1 MELPAYHPFRS
12 AKAKEQYLALYDL
25 RAKQWPI
32 PSETRMV
39 ETSYGQ
45 TFVRLSGPAD
55 AQPLVLLPGFQAN
68 SLLWIPNIAALSAC
82 YKTCAVD
89 NIYDIGRSIYIRPL
103 KTPGDYVNWLDELF
117 TALAL
122 REPIHLM
129 GISYGGWLTCQYALR
144 YPQRLGKIVLL
155 APAAVL
161 PLRLEFM
168 MRGLLGLVH
177 PRFFRDFFQWVLESG
192 LYHEEAHSQRLMEE
206 SIDDMLLAL
215 RCFRLKAEGPPKVLA
230 DNELQRLRVPALYLV
245 GEHEKIYPAQKA
257 VQRLNR
263 VAPWI
268 TTKIV
273 PRAGHGLN
281 ATQAEL
287 VNKKV
292 LDFLKQP

>member
-1 MELPAYHPFRS
+1 
-12 AKAKEQYLALYDL
+12 
-25 RAKQWPI
+25 
-32 PSETRMV
+32 
-39 ETSYGQ
+39 
-45 TFVRLSGPAD
+45 
-55 AQPLVLLPGFQAN
+55 
-68 SLLWIPNIAALSAC
+68 
-82 YKTCAVD
+82 
-89 NIYDIGRSIYIRPL
+89 
-103 KTPGDYVNWLDELF
+103 
-117 TALAL
+117 
-122 REPIHLM
+122 M

-155 APAAVL
+155 ASAAVL
-161 PLRLEFM
+161 PLGLEFM

-177 PRFFRDFFQWVLESG
+177 PRFFRNFFHWVLEG
-192 LYHEEAHSQRLMEE
+192 GVYHEEASSQGLMEE
-206 SIDDMLLAL
+206 PIDDMLLAL
-215 RCFRLKAEGPPKVLA
+215 RCFKLKVEGPPKVLA
-230 DNELQRLRVPALYLV
+230 DNELQSLRVPTLYLV

-273 PRAGHGLN
+273 PHAGHGLN